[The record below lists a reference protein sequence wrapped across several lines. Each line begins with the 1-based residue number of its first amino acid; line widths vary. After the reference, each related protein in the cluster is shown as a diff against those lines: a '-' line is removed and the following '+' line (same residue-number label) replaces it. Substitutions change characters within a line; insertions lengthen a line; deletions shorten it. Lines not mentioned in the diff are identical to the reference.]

1 MCDRTNEINELEMT
15 QQIETMTVK
24 LENVHNF
31 YVQSSC
37 SAPCTVKHLSTLWN
51 CANQSQVSHHG
62 NIFDPPPNSS
72 WSYRATSSA
81 PMVDGF
87 SVWLI
92 RRSGIP
98 CRTACGI
105 RLLAGTV
112 SDNLWRHFC
121 LLRTDAFS
129 ALEVSRRCAIKI
141 NFLLTY
147 LLTSVR
153 LYCMLAKFIP
163 ISHIF
168 CSQAPSSGLWNN
180 INCLLHRP
188 TDSVCLQA

>member
-1 MCDRTNEINELEMT
+1 MTFHCNRLMGFGMARGTIMGFPKDLHHHPYSTLALPRKCDRTNEINELEMT

-112 SDNLWRHFC
+112 SDNLWRRFC
-121 LLRTDAFS
+121 SQRTDAFS
-129 ALEVSRRCAIKI
+129 ALEVSRRCAI
-141 NFLLTY
+141 
-147 LLTSVR
+147 
-153 LYCMLAKFIP
+153 
-163 ISHIF
+163 
-168 CSQAPSSGLWNN
+168 
-180 INCLLHRP
+180 
-188 TDSVCLQA
+188 